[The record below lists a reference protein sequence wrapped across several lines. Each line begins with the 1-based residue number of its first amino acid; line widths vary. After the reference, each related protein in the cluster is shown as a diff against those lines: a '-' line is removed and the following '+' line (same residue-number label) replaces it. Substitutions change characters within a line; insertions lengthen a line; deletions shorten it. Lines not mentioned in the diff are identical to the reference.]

1 MVEDESFRCGD
12 VKEQSSVQCLQGP
25 GPVANY
31 SVWMVL
37 LASEET
43 CEAGDIVIPTLEVRR
58 LGLREFK

>member
-12 VKEQSSVQCLQGP
+12 GKEQSSIQCLQGP
-25 GPVANY
+25 GHVANY

-43 CEAGDIVIPTLEVRR
+43 YEAGDIVDRKSVV
-58 LGLREFK
+58 

>member
-12 VKEQSSVQCLQGP
+12 VKEQSSVQCLRGP
-25 GPVANY
+25 GPIANY
-31 SVWMVL
+31 SVWTVL

-43 CEAGDIVIPTLEVRR
+43 CEAGDIVIPTLQVRR